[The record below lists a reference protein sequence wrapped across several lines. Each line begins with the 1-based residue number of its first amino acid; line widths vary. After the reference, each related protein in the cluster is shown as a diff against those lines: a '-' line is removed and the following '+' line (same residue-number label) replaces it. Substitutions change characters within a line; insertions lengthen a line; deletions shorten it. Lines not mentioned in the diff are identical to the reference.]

1 MRKPEMGDENEMA
14 KTLTRCPVCEGEF
27 KISELTCD
35 RCGTRVQSLFDVCRF
50 CRLPADHLAFIEVF
64 LKCEGNLSRVEKEL
78 GVSYP
83 TVRNRLTGAL
93 NALGL
98 SGSNGEAQAGAPS
111 LEPAEQAHEDT
122 SVRRRDAL
130 NSLARGEISADDAA
144 RVLRELS

>member
-1 MRKPEMGDENEMA
+1 MA
-14 KTLTRCPVCEGEF
+14 KMLSRCPVCEGAL
-27 KISELTCD
+27 KITELNCT
-35 RCGTRVQSLFDVCRF
+35 RCNAKIQSSFDSCRF
-50 CRLPADHLAFIEVF
+50 CNLPAEHLAFVEIF

-93 NALGL
+93 SALGFN
-98 SGSNGEAQAGAPS
+98 GSAP
-111 LEPAEQAHEDT
+111 EPASASSPPAGESGEELPSEDT

-130 NSLARGEISADDAA
+130 NALARGEISADDAA

>member
-1 MRKPEMGDENEMA
+1 MA
-14 KTLTRCPVCEGEF
+14 KMLTRCPVCEGEF
-27 KISELTCD
+27 KVSELTCGS
-35 RCGTRVQSLFDVCRF
+35 CKTRVNSVFDTCRF
-50 CRLPADHLAFIEVF
+50 CRLQAEHLSFLEVF

-98 SGSNGEAQAGAPS
+98 GSGEPVPSTPDAPAVSEQTPEEALA
-111 LEPAEQAHEDT
+111 
-122 SVRRRDAL
+122 RRRDAL
-130 NSLARGEISADDAA
+130 NALARGEINADDAA